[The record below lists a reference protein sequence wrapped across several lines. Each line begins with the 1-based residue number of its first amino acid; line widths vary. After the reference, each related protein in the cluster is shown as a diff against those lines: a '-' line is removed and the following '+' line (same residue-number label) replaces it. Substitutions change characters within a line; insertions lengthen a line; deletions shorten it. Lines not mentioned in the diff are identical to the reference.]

1 MPENTRLRAALPSIT
16 ISDCEAR
23 MRREEILARMGMR
36 LPMRKQIRVIISSD
50 VANEADDQF
59 AIVHQLL
66 TPMFDVRGVI
76 AAHFESKADIPGTT
90 MEKSYRELKK
100 LMQAIDMG
108 DVPMLRGCTL
118 PLRDEQDAPRSEGVD
133 FLIREALRDDPRPLY
148 VTAQGA
154 LTDVAAALNRC
165 PEIGEKLTVVWIG
178 GFPYPEGGVEFNLMQ
193 DVAAG
198 RVLMAAKAAVWQ
210 LPVNV
215 YGTME
220 VSMAELAA
228 RVRPCG
234 AVGKYLYDEIKA
246 YNLDN
251 DDAPGLR
258 NGENWCLGDSPV
270 VGALLGCGWRGNFH
284 AEIAPR
290 IADDMRY
297 LPNPGGKEIR
307 VYDYVDVRFI
317 LEDMYAKLKLY
328 TALS

>member
-1 MPENTRLRAALPSIT
+1 MKRN
-16 ISDCEAR
+16 D
-23 MRREEILARMGMR
+23 ILARMGLR
-36 LPMRKQIRVIISSD
+36 LPMHKQIRVIISSD
-50 VANEADDQF
+50 VKNEADDQY
-59 AIVHQLL
+59 AVVHQLL

-76 AAHFESKADIPGTT
+76 AAHFESKAPGTETT
-90 MEKSYRELKK
+90 MEQSYQELLK
-100 LMQAIDMG
+100 LLDAIGMD
-108 DVPMLRGCTL
+108 DVPALRGCRA
-118 PLRDEQDAPRSEGVD
+118 PLKSDSDAPAGEGVD
-133 FLIREALRDDPRPLY
+133 FLIAEALRDDPRPLY

-165 PEIGEKLTVVWIG
+165 PEIGEKMTVVWIG
-178 GFPYPEGGVEFNLMQ
+178 GFPYPEGGPEFNLMQ

-198 RVLMAAKAAVWQ
+198 RVLMASKAAVWQ

-215 YGTME
+215 YSSME
-220 VSMAELAA
+220 VSLAELAA

-234 AVGKYLYDEIKA
+234 AVGRYLYEELEE
-246 YNLDN
+246 YNLRSDET
-251 DDAPGLR
+251 AGLR

-284 AEIAPR
+284 TQTAPR

-317 LEDMYAKLKLY
+317 LEDMYAKLKLFSQ
-328 TALS
+328 AE

>member
-1 MPENTRLRAALPSIT
+1 
-16 ISDCEAR
+16 
-23 MRREEILARMGMR
+23 MGMR
-36 LPMRKQIRVIISSD
+36 LPMQKQIRVIISSD

-59 AIVHQLL
+59 AVVHQLL
-66 TPMFDVRGVI
+66 TPMFDVRGVV

-90 MEKSYRELKK
+90 MEKSFRELTR
-100 LMQAIDMG
+100 LMQAIGME
-108 DVPMLRGCTL
+108 DVPTLRGCTL
-118 PLRDEQDAPRSEGVD
+118 PLKDDQDAPRSEGVD
-133 FLIREALRDDPRPLY
+133 FIIREALRDDPRPLY

-154 LTDVAAALNRC
+154 LTDVAAALRRC
-165 PEIGEKLTVVWIG
+165 PEISEKLTVVWIG
-178 GFPYPEGGVEFNLMQ
+178 GFPYPVGGEEFNLLQ
-193 DVAAG
+193 DVEAG
-198 RVLMAAKAAVWQ
+198 RVLMASGAGVWQ
-210 LPVNV
+210 IPVTV

-234 AVGKYLYDEIKA
+234 AVGRYLYDEIEA

-258 NGENWCLGDSPV
+258 NGENWSLGDSPV
-270 VGALLGCGWRGNFH
+270 VGALLGCGWRQNYH
-284 AEIAPR
+284 TETAPR

-317 LEDMYAKLKLY
+317 LEDMFAKLSLCGGAEK
-328 TALS
+328 

>member
-1 MPENTRLRAALPSIT
+1 MKRN
-16 ISDCEAR
+16 D
-23 MRREEILARMGMR
+23 ILARMGLR
-36 LPMRKQIRVIISSD
+36 LPMHKQIRVIISSD
-50 VANEADDQF
+50 VKNEADDQY

-76 AAHFESKADIPGTT
+76 AAHFESKAPGTETT
-90 MEKSYRELKK
+90 MEQSYQELLK
-100 LMQAIDMG
+100 LLDAIGMD
-108 DVPMLRGCTL
+108 DVPALRGCRA
-118 PLRDEQDAPRSEGVD
+118 PLKSDSDAPAGEGVD
-133 FLIREALRDDPRPLY
+133 FLIAEALRDDPRPLY

-165 PEIGEKLTVVWIG
+165 PEIGEKMTVVWIG
-178 GFPYPEGGVEFNLMQ
+178 GFPYPDGGPEFNLMQ
-193 DVAAG
+193 DVTAG
-198 RVLMAAKAAVWQ
+198 RVLMASKAAVWQ

-215 YGTME
+215 YSSME
-220 VSMAELAA
+220 VSLAELAA

-234 AVGKYLYDEIKA
+234 AVGKYLYEELED
-246 YNLDN
+246 YNLRSDEP
-251 DDAPGLR
+251 AGLR

-284 AEIAPR
+284 TQTAPR

-317 LEDMYAKLKLY
+317 LEDMYAKLKLFSQ
-328 TALS
+328 AE

>member
-1 MPENTRLRAALPSIT
+1 MKRN
-16 ISDCEAR
+16 D
-23 MRREEILARMGMR
+23 ILARMGMR
-36 LPMRKQIRVIISSD
+36 LPMHRQIRVIISSD
-50 VANEADDQF
+50 VANEADDQY

-76 AAHFESKADIPGTT
+76 AAHFESKAPGTETT
-90 MEKSYRELKK
+90 MERSYRELQK
-100 LMQAIDMG
+100 LMQSIGID
-108 DVPMLRGCTL
+108 DVPALRGCTA
-118 PLRDEQDAPRSEGVD
+118 PLKNDSDAPSCEGVE

-165 PEIGEKLTVVWIG
+165 PEIGEKMTVVWIG
-178 GFPYPEGGVEFNLMQ
+178 GFPYPDGGPEFNLMQ

-198 RVLMAAKAAVWQ
+198 RALMASGAAVWQ

-215 YGTME
+215 YSTME
-220 VSMAELAA
+220 VSLAELAA

-234 AVGKYLYDEIKA
+234 AVGKYLYEEMEA
-246 YNLDN
+246 YNLAFDE
-251 DDAPGLR
+251 DAPGLR

-284 AEIAPR
+284 TRRAPL

-297 LPNPGGKEIR
+297 LPNPEGKEIR

-317 LEDMYAKLKLY
+317 LEDMYAKLKLFGE
-328 TALS
+328 AEESGRNE

>member
-1 MPENTRLRAALPSIT
+1 MK
-16 ISDCEAR
+16 
-23 MRREEILARMGMR
+23 REELLSRMGMR
-36 LPMRKQIRVIISSD
+36 LPMHRQIRVIISSD

-66 TPMFDVRGVI
+66 TPMFDVRGVV
-76 AAHFESKADIPGTT
+76 AAHFESKAITPGTT
-90 MEKSYRELKK
+90 MEKSCQELRK
-100 LMQAIDMG
+100 LMAAIDMD
-108 DVPMLRGCTL
+108 DVPMLRGCAL
-118 PLRDEQDAPRSEGVD
+118 PLKDEHDAPESEGVD
-133 FLIREALRDDPRPLY
+133 FIIREALRDDPRPLY

-178 GFPYPEGGVEFNLMQ
+178 GFPYPMGGVEFNLMQ

-198 RVLMAAKAAVWQ
+198 RALMDSKAGVWQ
-210 LPVNV
+210 LPVTV

-220 VSMAELAA
+220 VSMAELAS

-234 AVGKYLYDEIKA
+234 AVGRYLYDEIEE
-246 YNLDN
+246 YNLTFDE
-251 DDAPGLR
+251 DAPGLR

-284 AEIAPR
+284 SETAPR

-297 LPNPGGKEIR
+297 LPNPGGKQIR

-317 LEDMYAKLKLY
+317 LEDMYAKL
-328 TALS
+328 ALCSGAEK

>member
-1 MPENTRLRAALPSIT
+1 MKRN
-16 ISDCEAR
+16 D
-23 MRREEILARMGMR
+23 ILARMGLR
-36 LPMRKQIRVIISSD
+36 LPMHKQIRVIISSD
-50 VANEADDQF
+50 VKNEADDQY
-59 AIVHQLL
+59 AVVHQLL

-76 AAHFESKADIPGTT
+76 AAHFESKAPGTETT
-90 MEKSYRELKK
+90 MEQSYQELLK
-100 LMQAIDMG
+100 LLDAIGMD
-108 DVPMLRGCTL
+108 DVPALRGCRA
-118 PLRDEQDAPRSEGVD
+118 PLKSDSDAPAGEGVD
-133 FLIREALRDDPRPLY
+133 FLIAEALRDDPRPLY

-165 PEIGEKLTVVWIG
+165 PEIGEKMTVVWIG
-178 GFPYPEGGVEFNLMQ
+178 GFPYPEGGPEFNLMQ

-198 RVLMAAKAAVWQ
+198 RVLMASKAAVWQ

-215 YGTME
+215 YSSME
-220 VSMAELAA
+220 VSLAELAA

-234 AVGKYLYDEIKA
+234 AVGRYLYEELEE
-246 YNLDN
+246 YNLRSDEP
-251 DDAPGLR
+251 AGLR

-284 AEIAPR
+284 TQTAPR

-317 LEDMYAKLKLY
+317 LEDMYAKLKLFSQ
-328 TALS
+328 AE